1 MYAQKRQDKTQAS
14 AACGAH
20 RLVSSGAEG
29 RVNAGSVSDRPPGTS
44 QIIHICLAH
53 CKPFARKK
61 EGEIAK
67 KMKIVKNATKEKKN
81 FSKKTQ
87 QEKNGKELDFV
98 VFRLFAQKKVNLS
111 SNLPKRKEPL
121 ARNTKKL
128 YNYFVISLA
137 SLNTLEGEV

>member
-29 RVNAGSVSDRPPGTS
+29 RVNGGSVSDRPPGTS

-67 KMKIVKNATKEKKN
+67 KMKIVKNATKEKK
-81 FSKKTQ
+81 
-87 QEKNGKELDFV
+87 GKGLEFM

-111 SNLPKRKEPL
+111 SYLPKRKEPL

>member
-1 MYAQKRQDKTQAS
+1 MTKQYNYFNVEIDKNIDKEFAS
-14 AACGAH
+14 
-20 RLVSSGAEG
+20 LLEKQ
-29 RVNAGSVSDRPPGTS
+29 PY
-44 QIIHICLAH
+44 
-53 CKPFARKK
+53 
-61 EGEIAK
+61 
-67 KMKIVKNATKEKKN
+67 TKEEEIQQL
-81 FSKKTQ
+81 FSHLAYVDKTQ